1 MPLPSHRDPEALRAA
16 LEAWLRPR
24 LGSDAVV
31 GPVSIPAGTG
41 MSSETL
47 LFDVT
52 VGGTT
57 ESLVARLQPDMN
69 DWPVFPVY
77 DLPKQAAAMQIAGKH
92 CGLPVPEVRFIEPNP
107 AELGMPFIV
116 MSRVGGRA
124 LQDMMP
130 YTFGGTFLDSY
141 SAAERAELQREFMG
155 VLARLHALDLGGVDV
170 SAIGPVGGDALGRQL
185 DAQRAYF
192 DWARGTLEVPIIDRA
207 LDALEKNRPPDPG
220 PTVLNWGDARPGN
233 LLMEGTTPT
242 ALLDWEMVDLG
253 PAGVDVGWAIFMH
266 AFFQHLAGVFEV
278 PGFPDLFEP
287 TSALADYRAAGGR
300 DIADLDWYVLY
311 GSVRMA
317 IVSLRTSGRDVAH
330 GNRPEPDN
338 PEDLIMHRAMLEE
351 QLAKL

>member
-1 MPLPSHRDPEALRAA
+1 MPLPSHRDLETLRAA
-16 LEAWLRPR
+16 LEAWFRPR

-31 GPVSIPAGTG
+31 GPVSVPEGTG

-47 LFDVT
+47 LFDIT
-52 VGGTT
+52 AGGRS
-57 ESLVARLQPDMN
+57 EALVARLQPDMN

-77 DLPKQAAAMQIAGKH
+77 DLPKQAAAMQIAGTH
-92 CGLPVPEVRFIEPNP
+92 CGLPVPEVRFIEPDP

-116 MSRVGGRA
+116 MSRVDGRA

-141 SAAERAELQREFMG
+141 TAEERAELQREFMG
-155 VLARLHALDLGGVDV
+155 VLARLHALDLAGVDL
-170 SAIGPVGGDALGRQL
+170 SAIGTLDGDALTRQL

-192 DWARGTLEVPIIDRA
+192 DWARGPLEVPIIDRG
-207 LDALEKNRPPDPG
+207 LDWLAKNYPTDPG

-266 AFFQHLAGVFEV
+266 SFFQHIAGVFEL
-278 PGFPDLFEP
+278 PGFPDLFQPE
-287 TSALADYRAAGGR
+287 SALADYRAAGGR
-300 DIADLDWYVLY
+300 EITDLEWYVLF

-330 GNRPEPDN
+330 GNRDAPDN
-338 PEDLIMHRAMLEE
+338 PEDLIMHRALLEE
-351 QLAKL
+351 QLAQR